1 MTNKP
6 IQKTADGKMTQAA
19 KITALVGSIL
29 GALLLWIYAIGYDST
44 LFESTFDGV
53 AVVLEGEEAL
63 SESKGFTLAEGQN
76 FSSITVV
83 AKGKRSELN
92 ELKSTDF
99 RAVVDVSQVTGAG
112 NQTLNIIVYSPNGIE
127 IVSQSS
133 TTVNVFV
140 DEFTQRTELL
150 SVSVDTGDKYV
161 MTDGVTFISA
171 VANPLSISVSGPK
184 SVLDTV
190 DSASVRFNLDG
201 KEIKNN
207 LYGYGAIELRNK
219 NGEVINNPY
228 LTLSDSTAYVTV
240 SVKKQKTVPV
250 RVAFNGGA
258 FSSSDAT
265 VETSVQSILISGFP
279 DAIDALNEIVLT
291 VDETKISGS
300 GTFEFAVS
308 GLLPKDVHNESN
320 VSRITVKVTLPK
332 LSTRSY
338 VIKKDKITVKNL
350 PVGYGSELNN
360 EITVKLIGVREV
372 LDKIDMNLISASLDF
387 DRVTVEANGT
397 YTAEAEISL
406 GGEYS
411 GVYIQNTDHKVNF
424 SVFAE

>member
-1 MTNKP
+1 
-6 IQKTADGKMTQAA
+6 
-19 KITALVGSIL
+19 
-29 GALLLWIYAIGYDST
+29 
-44 LFESTFDGV
+44 
-53 AVVLEGEEAL
+53 
-63 SESKGFTLAEGQN
+63 
-76 FSSITVV
+76 
-83 AKGKRSELN
+83 
-92 ELKSTDF
+92 
-99 RAVVDVSQVTGAG
+99 
-112 NQTLNIIVYSPNGIE
+112 
-127 IVSQSS
+127 
-133 TTVNVFV
+133 
-140 DEFTQRTELL
+140 
-150 SVSVDTGDKYV
+150 

-228 LTLSDSTAYVTV
+228 LSLSDSTAYVTV

-250 RVAFNGGA
+250 RVVFNGGA

-265 VETSVQSILISGFP
+265 VETSVQSILISGSP

-300 GTFEFAVS
+300 GKFEFAVS

>member
-1 MTNKP
+1 
-6 IQKTADGKMTQAA
+6 MTQAA

-190 DSASVRFNLDG
+190 DGAYVRFNLDG

-219 NGEVINNPY
+219 NGEVINNSY
-228 LTLSDSTAYVTV
+228 LTLSESTAYVTV

-265 VETSVQSILISGFP
+265 VETSVQSIVISGSP
-279 DAIDALNEIVLT
+279 DAIDAVNELVLT

-300 GTFEFAVS
+300 GEFEFAVS

-360 EITVKLIGVREV
+360 EITVRVIGVREV
-372 LDKIDMNLISASLDF
+372 LDTIDMNLISATLDF

-411 GVYIQNTDHKVNF
+411 GVYVQNTDHKVNF